1 MKHVFDAEYLR
12 NLAELLSM
20 QKMRTDI
27 DNIKITGGDPTV
39 DLSDY
44 ATDLELL
51 EAISKIELMPGP
63 QGPAGPK
70 GDTGEAGPA
79 GKDGAQGP
87 QGEPG
92 IQGPQGIQGIQGPKG
107 DTGDVGPQGPK
118 GDKGDPGE
126 PPSLYG
132 YATEQYVQQEKAA
145 LLNTIAQMQNIITTL
160 TAQVEAL
167 QAYHVGNNNTQYI
180 IIQNNNA
187 EINTDIA
194 TINNNDIAIDNN
206 HYTYNES
213 TGNLLIF

>member
-27 DNIKITGGDPTV
+27 DNIKVSGGDPTV
-39 DLSDY
+39 NLDDY

-63 QGPAGPK
+63 QGPAGPQGPK

-79 GKDGAQGP
+79 GKDGPQGP
-87 QGEPG
+87 M
-92 IQGPQGIQGIQGPKG
+92 GPAGPKG
-107 DTGDVGPQGPK
+107 DKGDIGSTGPK

-145 LLNTIAQMQNIITTL
+145 LLNTITQMQNIITTL

-167 QAYHVGNNNTQYI
+167 QAYHTDNNNTEYI
-180 IIQNNNA
+180 IIANNNA
-187 EINTDIA
+187 EINSGIV
-194 TINNNDIAIDNN
+194 TIQNNDIAINSD

>member
-63 QGPAGPK
+63 QGPA
-70 GDTGEAGPA
+70 
-79 GKDGAQGP
+79 
-87 QGEPG
+87 
-92 IQGPQGIQGIQGPKG
+92 GPKG